1 VVGVTGSTGK
11 TSTKDL
17 LAAVLGAAADTVA
30 PAGNLNNELGV
41 PLTVCRVDPGTRF
54 LVAEMGARGIGH
66 IRYLC
71 SIAPPDVGVV
81 LNVGQAHVG
90 EFGGK
95 EAIAQAKGELVEA
108 LPPTGTAVLHADDPL
123 VWAMR
128 SRTRARVLPFAVGA
142 DPGGDEAVWAADLVG
157 DERGRYAFVLHART
171 GRLYQAEPV
180 RLLGTGRHQ
189 VANATAAAAA
199 ALALGLDLTGVAAAL
214 GTAERASRWRME
226 VTDRAD
232 GVTVLNDAYNA
243 SPDSMRAAVETLVE
257 IARRRPGR
265 SWAVLG
271 DMLEMGDEAPA
282 AHVQLG
288 RQVAAA
294 GVDELVVLGAY
305 APALAEAAEGVH
317 TRVAA
322 TKEEALSWLRA
333 EVSAGDVVLVKA
345 SRGLALET
353 VAEDLLAVPVPSPD
367 RVVDPHRSADPD
379 RRKD

>member
-1 VVGVTGSTGK
+1 
-11 TSTKDL
+11 
-17 LAAVLGAAADTVA
+17 
-30 PAGNLNNELGV
+30 V

-95 EAIAQAKGELVEA
+95 EAIAQAKGELVES

-189 VANATAAAAA
+189 VANAAAAAAA

-288 RQVAAA
+288 RRVAAA

-305 APALAEAAEGVH
+305 APALAEAAQGVH

-367 RVVDPHRSADPD
+367 RVADPNRSADPD